1 MTRAFSLSK
10 LDLRDMDIATEDIK
24 RIVERVPSAYEVG
37 RRHLSEAYPLLRT
50 EPKKAKKLINKALK
64 EVKGESAVAAEF
76 NRIREG
82 IRFSNDPRM
91 RQAEEKYRKLLAQGD
106 YKGAMKQ
113 VSKLAAG
120 TRDLRPPISVSDAGS
135 GDGSIRI
142 ENGSDRSVI
151 VVQARGPPAVVFTP
165 SSFEIEPF
173 GSRILECSGF
183 EGRPLEVTVEYR
195 CAGADRSLTARIAF
209 R

>member
-1 MTRAFSLSK
+1 MMRAFSLSK
-10 LDLRDMDIATEDIK
+10 LDLRDMDFGTEDIK
-24 RIVERVPSAYEVG
+24 RIVEGVPSPYEVG
-37 RRHLSEAYPLLRT
+37 KRYLSEAYPLVRT
-50 EPKKAKKLINKALK
+50 EPKKAKKLINKAHK
-64 EVKGESAVAAEF
+64 EVKRESAVAAEF
-76 NRIREG
+76 NRIREA
-82 IRFSNDPRM
+82 IRFSDDTRM
-91 RQAEEKYRKLLAQGD
+91 QQAEERYRKLIAQGD
-106 YKGAMKQ
+106 YKGAKKQ

-151 VVQARGPPAVVFTP
+151 VVQARGAPSVVFTP

-183 EGRPLEVTVEYR
+183 EGRPLEVIVEYR
-195 CAGADRSLTARIAF
+195 YAGADRSLTASIAF